1 MSTPILPK
9 EPNGVNAEPGPK
21 PELLDYDD
29 PDAEGLEPIEGELHA
44 FSCPCVSCAAEN
56 ARQDALWALYHQPH
70 EKGCECFNCD
80 DAEAAVWLKANG
92 LRLDDEW
99 AEQEG
104 LRQLKA
110 ALKKCKTCSE
120 EYMLTVNT
128 RPDGRCFDCQNR
140 PMGYDRIT
148 EDANLNG
155 KRIRGVVVERNAKGL
170 AEALERLDVELR
182 YNKREHRAE
191 MEYNALGW
199 QPFNDRSVAKL
210 RETLM
215 ECFVY
220 LGPPGKDGSPG
231 EPRALK
237 FGREAWA
244 DVVNVLLFDSEVD
257 PFMEWLDGL
266 PKWDETERLD
276 KWLPEVFTITERLPL
291 AEWAGRFMVLGAVW
305 RAFHP
310 GLKLDEFPILI
321 GKGGLGK
328 STAARFLLPADRDE
342 WFSDGLN
349 LAADSK
355 VRAESLQGR
364 VICEVA
370 EMQGSTRAD
379 LESLKAFLSRT
390 DDGAVRLAYRKDP
403 ELLLRRCIIIGT
415 ADRKE
420 PLPNDQNLRRF
431 VPVYLDA
438 GQPARIREYLD
449 GNRKQLWA
457 EALHL
462 YGQGIEARLPDDL
475 KGLQSEATDRARS
488 RDTVIEDAVAAWTW
502 GNDGFTMAEI
512 AAGVHLIDSNDKG
525 AKLRMADQHRLGQ
538 VLESQGYAK
547 QRERRG
553 GVQATRWYRG
563 DE

>member
-1 MSTPILPK
+1 MTTKMKTPRLT
-9 EPNGVNAEPGPK
+9 K
-21 PELLDYDD
+21 P
-29 PDAEGLEPIEGELHA
+29 
-44 FSCPCVSCAAEN
+44 
-56 ARQDALWALYHQPH
+56 
-70 EKGCECFNCD
+70 CD
-80 DAEAAVWLKANG
+80 DCKVDFDLEKLDDDGLCLWCELIRGGADPAFTASEREADEWLKSTY

-99 AEQEG
+99 AQREWEKT
-104 LRQLKA
+104 LTA
-110 ALKKCKTCSE
+110 ALRKCKTCTE
-120 EYMLTVNT
+120 EYLLTVNT

-148 EDANLNG
+148 EDADLNG

-170 AEALERLDVELR
+170 AAALDRLDVELR
-182 YNKREHRAE
+182 YNTRENRGE

-199 QPFNDRSVAKL
+199 KPFNDRSVAKL

-237 FGREAWA
+237 FGRESWG
-244 DVVNVLLFDSEVD
+244 DVLNVLLYGSEVD
-257 PFMEWLDGL
+257 PFIEWLEAL
-266 PKWDETERLD
+266 PPWDEENRLD
-276 KWLPEVFTITERLPL
+276 DWLPTVFDINERPL
-291 AEWAGRFMVLGAVW
+291 LGEWAGRFMVLGAIW
-305 RAFHP
+305 RAYHP
-310 GLKLDEFPILI
+310 GLKLDEMPVLI

-328 STAARFLLPADRDE
+328 STAVRFLLPADRGE

-355 VRAESLQGR
+355 IRAEALLGR

-403 ELLLRRCIIIGT
+403 ELLLRRCVIIGT

-420 PLPNDQNLRRF
+420 PLPNDSNLRRF

-438 GQPARIREYLD
+438 GRPAEIREFLD
-449 GNRKQLWA
+449 GNRNQLWA
-457 EALHL
+457 EGLHL
-462 YGQGIEARLPDDL
+462 YGQGIEARLPDEL

-488 RDTVIEDAVAAWTW
+488 RDTVIEDAVTEWTW
-502 GNDGFTMAEI
+502 GNDGFTMAMI

-538 VLESQGYAK
+538 VLESLGYTK
-547 QRERRG
+547 RRESKG

-563 DE
+563 DDY

>member
-1 MSTPILPK
+1 MIAEHEPK
-9 EPNGVNAEPGPK
+9 TNLAAKPCADCKVDFDLEKLDDDGVCLWCALIRGGA
-21 PELLDYDD
+21 D
-29 PDAEGLEPIEGELHA
+29 PA
-44 FSCPCVSCAAEN
+44 FIKSE
-56 ARQDALWALYHQPH
+56 R
-70 EKGCECFNCD
+70 
-80 DAEAAVWLKANG
+80 EADEWLKSTG

-99 AEQEG
+99 AQREWEKT
-104 LRQLKA
+104 LTA
-110 ALKKCKTCSE
+110 ALRKCKTCTE
-120 EYMLTVNT
+120 EYLQLVTML
-128 RPDGRCFDCQNR
+128 RDGRCWDCQNR

-148 EDANLNG
+148 EDADLNG

-182 YNKREHRAE
+182 YNTRENRAE
-191 MEYNALGW
+191 TEYNALGW
-199 QPFNDRSVAKL
+199 KPFNDRSVAKL

-244 DVVNVLLFDSEVD
+244 DAVNVLLYGSEVD
-257 PFMEWLDGL
+257 PFVTWLEAL
-266 PKWDETERLD
+266 PPWDEENRLD
-276 KWLPEVFTITERLPL
+276 DWLPTVFDINERPL
-291 AEWAGRFMVLGAVW
+291 LGEWAGRFMVLGAIW
-305 RAFHP
+305 RAYHP
-310 GLKLDEFPILI
+310 GLKLDEMPVLI

-328 STAARFLLPADRDE
+328 STAVRFLLPADRGE

-355 VRAESLQGR
+355 IRAEALLGR

-403 ELLLRRCIIIGT
+403 ELLLRRCVIIGT

-420 PLPNDQNLRRF
+420 PLPNDSNLRRF

-438 GQPARIREYLD
+438 GRPAEIREFLD
-449 GNRKQLWA
+449 GNRNQLWA
-457 EALHL
+457 EGLHL
-462 YGQGIEARLPDDL
+462 YGQGIEARLPDEL

-488 RDTVIEDAVAAWTW
+488 RDTVIEDAVTEWTR
-502 GNDGFTMAEI
+502 GNDGFTMAMI

-538 VLESQGYAK
+538 VLESLGYTK
-547 QRERRG
+547 RRESKG

-563 DE
+563 DDY